1 MIYALIR
8 GPLLALL
15 RAPTEAP
22 DAPAGSHGS
31 VQVFRAS
38 PRFLSYRLLLLRL
51 ATALVLLVALG
62 ALVGATVSREPAAV
76 GLVLVVSGGVIGL
89 LLAAGLMVRVDY
101 DLRHYVLTD
110 RSLRVREGAWN
121 VREMTIT
128 FANVQNLR
136 IVQGPLMRAFGIL
149 HLRVDVAGGGGVKSP
164 EHAASAGHHV
174 DVAGVEN
181 AREIRDL
188 ILEHLRRLGG
198 GAGLGDPEDERTA
211 LDPPA
216 ARHALERVAEAAAAL
231 AATARGL
238 PPRAV

>member
-1 MIYALIR
+1 VIYALFR

-15 RAPTEAP
+15 RAPSGAP
-22 DAPAGSHGS
+22 EPPAGSHGS

-38 PRFLSYRLLLLRL
+38 PRYLSYRLLVLRL
-51 ATALVLLVALG
+51 LTGVLALLALG
-62 ALVGATVSREPAAV
+62 ALVGAGVAREPAAALAVAVAALV
-76 GLVLVVSGGVIGL
+76 GLVVL
-89 LLAAGLMVRVDY
+89 LLAGLLVRVDY
-101 DLRHYVLTD
+101 DLRYYVVTD

-149 HLRVDVAGGGGVKSP
+149 HLRVDVAGGGGVRSP
-164 EHAASAGHHV
+164 EQAGSGGHHV

-188 ILEHLRRLGG
+188 VLEHLRSLGG
-198 GAGLGDPEDERTA
+198 GAGLGDPEDEPGPGA
-211 LDPPA
+211 SPA
-216 ARHALERVAEAAAAL
+216 ARAALERVAEAAAAL

-238 PPRAV
+238 PPRPV